1 MIVRCSLLRPSRL
14 SQALC
19 LSLCALCGH
28 AAAQET
34 QSTTPAQGDMATLDK
49 VTVAATRYNATDM
62 QMAATNTVNVLSADD
77 LKTTAVHNVAEA
89 LGLMPGVN
97 VINTGQSYFGGIDGA
112 ARGEGMFSSVRGL
125 NAEYN
130 VNLINGINVAQGMPY
145 SRGVQLSLL
154 PPSGLQT
161 IVLNKTS
168 TADMDGDAIGGTI
181 DYRTPSAFDSP
192 DRQGGSVTLSGRL
205 ESRARD
211 YGDSG
216 LGSGAAG
223 DWHARFGGAGQ
234 FGVSVSAY
242 YDERHFVNSEVASA
256 SAARNDGAWKFA
268 RADASGNLAAGADPQ
283 EVLQSTGINIG
294 YSQGQTRRYGG
305 NAAFDWRVDPSLHL
319 YARMTYAFAK
329 TEQNTG
335 YTQFVPANVSFT
347 QIGSSGVYQPQINR
361 VAVRYWYETNPEEA
375 DLATVQFGAEKQLG
389 HWTFAPNIFYG
400 TGNNDRPDHVEISA
414 RNDQYSSTNF
424 AYGANRFISYD
435 GDGFPVPLLTPAM
448 QAQAS
453 DVGSLY
459 ARRTGQISKQYSGQD
474 KGGGKFDVA
483 YDFDAGL
490 LSRIAFGVKYVDS
503 SRSFTDRDWTN
514 AKYTDG
520 TLLRDTG
527 LIAQRYDAVYPGQY
541 AFPTVRLSNAALND
555 LIARTLTPAS
565 FDSCGQLA
573 INNLNCN
580 TMRATEAVSAAYA
593 MATLRTGNWE
603 ILPGVRFEHTAIT
616 NTFWAQPAAI
626 NGAEQV
632 GAFANNQTR
641 YNVALPSVFVN
652 YRPDGD
658 VAVYRGSVWTSYTR
672 PAFVQLGGG
681 RSTDISSDGQTTITE
696 GNPDLKPIKSLN
708 VDLSGEWQNDSGGHA
723 MLAGYYKRLTD
734 YIYESGS
741 NAANAGESESGNIR
755 FVRPQN
761 GGDGRVLGMEAAV
774 RQTFQGLP
782 APLDGFGIGANITR
796 QTTRVDLGEEGFA
809 HERIQNAPN
818 LLANAELFYE
828 KGPWSVNLSY
838 HYSGEYV
845 SVYDYLNQGANWD
858 NLWIKPITRV
868 DLHLGY
874 APNDHLRVDLSVA
887 NLTKQHS
894 YWAHVGH
901 DTDAI
906 SDIVDSGMTSLL
918 TAKYVF

>member
-1 MIVRCSLLRPSRL
+1 MIARCSLLA
-14 SQALC
+14 QALC

-34 QSTTPAQGDMATLDK
+34 QATTPAKGEMATLDK

-161 IVLNKTS
+161 IALSKTS

-181 DYRTPSAFDSP
+181 DYRTPSAFDST

-223 DWHARFGGAGQ
+223 DWHARFGDAGQ
-234 FGVSVSAY
+234 FGVAVSAY
-242 YDERHFVNSEVASA
+242 YDERHFVNSEVAAA
-256 SAARNDGAWKFA
+256 SAARNDGAWKFG
-268 RADASGNLAAGADPQ
+268 RADASGKLAAGADPQ
-283 EVLQSTGINIG
+283 DVLQSTGMNIG
-294 YSQGQTRRYGG
+294 YSQGDTRRYGG

-335 YTQFVPANVSFT
+335 YAQFVPANVSFT
-347 QIGSSGVYQPQINR
+347 QIGTSGVYQPQINR
-361 VAVRYWYETNPEEA
+361 VAVRYWYETNPEKA
-375 DLATVQFGAEKQLG
+375 DLATVQFGADKQLG
-389 HWTFAPNIFYG
+389 HWTFSPNIFYG

-435 GDGFPVPLLTPAM
+435 GNGFPTPLLTPAM

-453 DVGSLY
+453 DVESLY

-503 SRSFTDRDWTN
+503 SRNFTDRDWTN
-514 AKYTDG
+514 AKYTDR

-527 LIAQRYDAVYPGQY
+527 LIAQRYDSVYPGQY

-565 FDSCGQLA
+565 FDSCGKLA

-593 MATLRTGNWE
+593 MATLRSGNWE

-616 NTFWAQPAAI
+616 NTFWAQRPPSMVPSRSVRSPTITAATTSLCRACSSITGPMAMAPCIAVRCGPVTHARHSCSWAAAAPPIFPATARPPSPKATRI
-626 NGAEQV
+626 SNRSSRSMWMCRANGRTTAAATPCWPV
-632 GAFANNQTR
+632 ITSASPITSTR
-641 YNVALPSVFVN
+641 AARMLPIPAKALP
-652 YRPDGD
+652 
-658 VAVYRGSVWTSYTR
+658 
-672 PAFVQLGGG
+672 PAPVSCV
-681 RSTDISSDGQTTITE
+681 RRTAATAAC
-696 GNPDLKPIKSLN
+696 
-708 VDLSGEWQNDSGGHA
+708 WA
-723 MLAGYYKRLTD
+723 WKRLC
-734 YIYESGS
+734 G
-741 NAANAGESESGNIR
+741 
-755 FVRPQN
+755 RPF
-761 GGDGRVLGMEAAV
+761 RACPHRWMASA
-774 RQTFQGLP
+774 
-782 APLDGFGIGANITR
+782 
-796 QTTRVDLGEEGFA
+796 
-809 HERIQNAPN
+809 
-818 LLANAELFYE
+818 
-828 KGPWSVNLSY
+828 
-838 HYSGEYV
+838 
-845 SVYDYLNQGANWD
+845 
-858 NLWIKPITRV
+858 
-868 DLHLGY
+868 
-874 APNDHLRVDLSVA
+874 
-887 NLTKQHS
+887 
-894 YWAHVGH
+894 
-901 DTDAI
+901 
-906 SDIVDSGMTSLL
+906 
-918 TAKYVF
+918 